1 MRSIYESSC
10 RECHWPCV
18 RTHLGTRRFALGC
31 CRMAS
36 LVGLQNGVGNLLR
49 PAATLLT
56 EDLDFEPARACP
68 EAEGN
73 FWEGC
78 PFPAVPSR

>member
-36 LVGLQNGVGNLLR
+36 LVGLLSGAFR
-49 PAATLLT
+49 PFKT
-56 EDLDFEPARACP
+56 E
-68 EAEGN
+68 
-73 FWEGC
+73 WET
-78 PFPAVPSR
+78 FYAQRQLY